1 MGEKAPTLGL
11 KPALMV
17 GLEMR
22 GREHKLQP
30 SPGLRL
36 PVSHQKQ
43 LEGAPSHPQSVNLQG
58 LRETCS
64 FSVQLK
70 SHKITSV

>member
-1 MGEKAPTLGL
+1 MGEKTPTFGL

-22 GREHKLQP
+22 GREHKHTGHKLQP
-30 SPGLRL
+30 SPGLPL

-43 LEGAPSHPQSVNLQG
+43 LEGAPLPPP
-58 LRETCS
+58 EC
-64 FSVQLK
+64 
-70 SHKITSV
+70 

>member
-11 KPALMV
+11 KPSLMV

-22 GREHKLQP
+22 RREHKLQA
-30 SPGLRL
+30 SPGLPL

-43 LEGAPSHPQSVNLQG
+43 LEGAPLPPP
-58 LRETCS
+58 EC
-64 FSVQLK
+64 
-70 SHKITSV
+70 